1 LTHCVSGELKS
12 HESIFSGFRKKQK
25 FASMNIRKSLRSL
38 HRDFGYLVVGIT
50 FIYTVSGIA
59 MNHRQDWNPHYT
71 LVTEEVTIPA
81 TDQMEY
87 SKTEIGSLLGK
98 FKNQTVYKKHF
109 ITKDATI
116 KIFVEEGTVIYT
128 PLEGTADLE
137 LLKKRPFW
145 FQINRIHLAQ
155 TDRLWIWISD
165 VMAVFL
171 LFVAISGL
179 FLLKGKYGIKG
190 RGLWLTSLGIIIPL
204 LIIFFYLT

>member
-1 LTHCVSGELKS
+1 
-12 HESIFSGFRKKQK
+12 
-25 FASMNIRKSLRSL
+25 MNIRKSLRWL

-50 FIYTVSGIA
+50 FIYTISGIA
-59 MNHRQDWNPHYT
+59 MNHRQDWNPHYS
-71 LVTEEVTIPA
+71 LVTEEVIVPA

-98 FKNQTVYKKHF
+98 FKDQLVYKKHF

-128 PLEGTADLE
+128 PLEGTAELE

-145 FQINRIHLAQ
+145 FQINKIHLAQ
-155 TDRLWIWISD
+155 TDRIWIWISD
-165 VMAVFL
+165 VMAIFL

-190 RGLWLTSLGIIIPL
+190 RGLWLTSLGIVIPL
-204 LIIFFYLT
+204 IIIFFYLN

>member
-1 LTHCVSGELKS
+1 
-12 HESIFSGFRKKQK
+12 
-25 FASMNIRKSLRSL
+25 MNIRKSLRSL

-50 FIYTVSGIA
+50 FIYTISGIA

-71 LVTEEVTIPA
+71 LVSEELTIPA
-81 TDQMEY
+81 SDQMEY

-98 FKNQTVYKKHF
+98 FKNRPAYKKHF

-116 KIFVEEGTVIYT
+116 KIFVSEGTVIYA
-128 PLEGTADLE
+128 PLEGKAELE

-165 VMAVFL
+165 IMAVFL

-190 RGLWLTSLGIIIPL
+190 RGLWLTSIGIVIPL
-204 LIIFFYLT
+204 VIILFYLT